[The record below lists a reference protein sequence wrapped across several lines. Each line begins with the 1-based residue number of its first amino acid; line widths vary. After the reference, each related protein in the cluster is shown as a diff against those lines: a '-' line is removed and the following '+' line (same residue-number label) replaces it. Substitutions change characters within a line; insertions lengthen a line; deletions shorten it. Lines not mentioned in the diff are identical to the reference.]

1 MKYKA
6 IFLLLIFSAS
16 LLPLNI
22 AYAEAVPQRTL
33 YDALNLMYI
42 SDSIL
47 DNQTDLDQVRSS
59 PGLLT
64 LNFNVPGADPDNAA
78 LAAAIHAAKAER
90 NDLDAKCSLSVSQLR
105 AQGKDCEADRMK
117 ATCDQRKQ
125 AINAKIGKLH
135 DLRGDRRR
143 APTKI
148 WHWLKRSGQ
157 GIWYRIGPVGRNFLR
172 QVGPEALK
180 IVASGGSLSLD
191 VAKNL
196 LKHTA
201 KSMLRDRIRPAMLHG
216 IERLLQGQIEIA
228 QAAGVDI
235 CDPEEE
241 LKSSTA
247 EKQGEISQENILKL
261 TLTTEEIDFSW
272 HSLLEPEDS
281 FHSCGSLW
289 PDIED
294 LFDQITF
301 EIQIDP
307 QNKTLSSETI
317 KGNRTIEHPIEYR
330 NSLQHQSFVVKLDGP
345 YQVSEPNEDVL
356 LILKGNTKLSMTLD
370 AEREC
375 HYWEVPDV
383 GDPVLIVYP
392 INRIQTI
399 DFNTPYEMRIVTYDG
414 KTGELYLTIGNE
426 LESWGKNTG
435 FLIRT
440 LGHTISTEEM
450 QTIWPE

>member
-1 MKYKA
+1 MKNKSF
-6 IFLLLIFSAS
+6 FLLFVFLLSLIPLSSVQADDKISTS
-16 LLPLNI
+16 LEDAISLMYVSDAILVGETELEEAFHSPVLLAPVANI
-22 AYAEAVPQRTL
+22 L
-33 YDALNLMYI
+33 YDE
-42 SDSIL
+42 
-47 DNQTDLDQVRSS
+47 
-59 PGLLT
+59 
-64 LNFNVPGADPDNAA
+64 PDNAA
-78 LAAAIHAAKAER
+78 LAFALQAAKNLR
-90 NDLDAKCSLSVSQLR
+90 NDLDASCALLTSQYR
-105 AQGKDCEADRMK
+105 QAGKNCEADLIK
-117 ATCDQRKQ
+117 ATCDEKR
-125 AINAKIGKLH
+125 AEINAEIGLLH
-135 DLRGDRRR
+135 KKRGDRRR
-143 APTKI
+143 TATKI
-148 WHWLKRSGQ
+148 YHFFKRSGKS
-157 GIWYRIGPVGRNFLR
+157 IWHRIGPIGRTFLR
-172 QVGPEALK
+172 RLGPEVLQMAATGGL
-180 IVASGGSLSLD
+180 SGGVL
-191 VAKNL
+191 KNL

-201 KSMLRDRIRPAMLHG
+201 KSMGRERIKQVVFQG
-216 IERLLQGQIEIA
+216 VQRLLQGQIEIA

-289 PDIED
+289 PDIDD
-294 LFDQITF
+294 LFEQITF

-399 DFNTPYEMRIVTYDG
+399 DFNTPYEVRIVTYDG